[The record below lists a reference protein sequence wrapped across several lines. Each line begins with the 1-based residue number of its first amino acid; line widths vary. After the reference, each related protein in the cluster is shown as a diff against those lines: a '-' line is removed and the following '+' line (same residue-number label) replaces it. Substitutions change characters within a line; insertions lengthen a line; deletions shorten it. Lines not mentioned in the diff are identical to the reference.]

1 MYVHSRKSFDDI
13 NCRAKLGR
21 GLLSGVYSK
30 PPPEGADEK
39 GLVSNNIMI
48 IVEIIFHLF
57 FYIFF
62 SAPNIDIQMIHSI
75 LLLNGGNTVSTM
87 DTNFF

>member
-1 MYVHSRKSFDDI
+1 MFKCMYFGKSIDNI

-39 GLVSNNIMI
+39 GLVSNIIMT
-48 IVEIIFHLF
+48 IVEIIFRL
-57 FYIFF
+57 IFVF
-62 SAPNIDIQMIHSI
+62 DFLHQALISK
-75 LLLNGGNTVSTM
+75 
-87 DTNFF
+87 

>member
-1 MYVHSRKSFDDI
+1 VHSRKSFDDI

-48 IVEIIFHLF
+48 IVESIFHLF
-57 FYIFF
+57 FLGILF
-62 SAPNIDIQMIHSI
+62 SAPSIDIQMIHSI

-87 DTNFF
+87 DTNFL

>member
-48 IVEIIFHLF
+48 IDNINLNT
-57 FYIFF
+57 FYQKF
-62 SAPNIDIQMIHSI
+62 M
-75 LLLNGGNTVSTM
+75 T
-87 DTNFF
+87 